1 MSNEQSRKR
10 KECCPEKELGIT
22 GNKKELL
29 TSCGIL
35 KQNKQKEKKNQK
47 RI

>member
-1 MSNEQSRKR
+1 MSKVEKI
-10 KECCPEKELGIT
+10 CCPEKELGIT

-35 KQNKQKEKKNQK
+35 KQNKQKV
-47 RI
+47 R